1 MSPNSLQVVQVK
13 ALERRRLANSDQAG
27 ILCWQRETFEA
38 ISLLRDKRCH
48 VDQLPSAAS
57 LPILAFY
64 VDYGLLLI
72 NTHAAGDLVTLSPI
86 ESLPSLKTMSEQSTG
101 VAIRLMDLV
110 LTNRSLVELMSGFHN
125 TQLVMICHAATEILH
140 VCCYQQSFTSQCHG
154 LLTEAY

>member
-1 MSPNSLQVVQVK
+1 MFSNGLQVVQVK
-13 ALERRRLANSDQAG
+13 ALERRRLANSDHAG
-27 ILCWQRETFEA
+27 ILCWQRDTFEA

-64 VDYGLLLI
+64 IDYGLLLI
-72 NTHAAGDLVTLSPI
+72 NTHAAGDLVTLNRI
-86 ESLPSLKTMSEQSTG
+86 ESLPSLKSMSEQSTG
-101 VAIRLMDLV
+101 VAVRLMDLV
-110 LTNRSLVELMSGFHN
+110 LTNRGFIELMSGFHN

-140 VCCYQQSFTSQCHG
+140 VCCYQQSSTIQCQG